1 MAAPVVGIGLLS
13 GALEGVC
20 TVVVEL
26 ALLLEDATLRLV
38 VGEADEEL
46 DVDVSEAFDSTAF

>member
-1 MAAPVVGIGLLS
+1 MAAPIVGVGLLS
-13 GALEGVC
+13 GAVEGDC
-20 TVVVEL
+20 TVGVEL

-46 DVDVSEAFDSTAF
+46 DVDVSEASDSTAF